1 MENIKIEFFRNII
14 PSHISEVA
22 DVPAYEGNKNKFL
35 KVKEDELGVEWSE
48 IILTQ
53 NLFDSKQFEVKNN
66 VVKIN
71 DYLSKAA
78 AKELFAPI
86 EHTHKK
92 LEIIDFVESDYVHT
106 SGDEFISGKKIF
118 KDKVTFENDIII
130 TCELSRFGRSTLE
143 VMHIFKLLT
152 EKKIKAHI
160 IKNNIK
166 LNEEEN
172 KITNQVLIFAFGL
185 AAEIERDL
193 ISSRT
198 KEALARKK
206 VLGQTLGRK
215 KGQQV
220 KSKLDDKRDLIIDYL
235 KKEFIQNLILKNY
248 KLYRLFEFKKI
259 KFDNIK
265 EVWFF
270 KDDRTANHYY
280 LKYDKLNITNDDI
293 ELIISKYRDPF
304 IEYSND
310 YIKFSSFIIFQK
322 KKII

>member
-14 PSHISEVA
+14 PSHIQEVA

-130 TCELSRFGRSTLE
+130 TGNVAKIE
-143 VMHIFKLLT
+143 V
-152 EKKIKAHI
+152 
-160 IKNNIK
+160 
-166 LNEEEN
+166 EN
-172 KITNQVLIFAFGL
+172 
-185 AAEIERDL
+185 
-193 ISSRT
+193 S
-198 KEALARKK
+198 
-206 VLGQTLGRK
+206 
-215 KGQQV
+215 
-220 KSKLDDKRDLIIDYL
+220 YL
-235 KKEFIQNLILKNY
+235 KM
-248 KLYRLFEFKKI
+248 LF
-259 KFDNIK
+259 
-265 EVWFF
+265 
-270 KDDRTANHYY
+270 
-280 LKYDKLNITNDDI
+280 
-293 ELIISKYRDPF
+293 
-304 IEYSND
+304 
-310 YIKFSSFIIFQK
+310 
-322 KKII
+322 